1 MKQNNPNSIEVN
13 ESPKNYNSESPPKP
27 KNKSN
32 LLKLKQGLLSRS
44 LIFILIFC
52 YLSNKL
58 QKNFNLIFGNIPLF
72 TFYKFEIYRSI
83 TDSFICNSFSEL
95 IIGILMISSVVN
107 NFENKEGT
115 ILFFLQYIFNL
126 FISQLFLVIFYLI
139 IQKLNPIFISYR
151 LHSREFICCSFLVKH
166 LLTTNNKKIG
176 CLLCGEINDR
186 FLIVFF
192 LLMYFFINEE
202 YRIENIFCLYYGF
215 LMCKYKNFFNLESL
229 TQNKII
235 NIIEM
240 SEFGKIF
247 KIFECFI
254 SFQKSH
260 LVGKN
265 SNSNLF
271 SNIKNNDID
280 ENIKM
285 KSNYDYE
292 HKEFNV

>member
-1 MKQNNPNSIEVN
+1 MKQNNPNSVEVN
-13 ESPKNYNSESPPKP
+13 ESIKNYNSETPLKP
-27 KNKSN
+27 KNKN
-32 LLKLKQGLLSRS
+32 NTLNLKQGLLSRS

-58 QKNFNLIFGNIPLF
+58 HNNFNLIFGNIPLF
-72 TFYKFEIYRSI
+72 TFYKFEIYRLI
-83 TDSFICNSFSEL
+83 TDLFICNSLYEL
-95 IIGILMISSVVN
+95 LVGILMISSVIN

-115 ILFFLQYIFNL
+115 ILFFFQYLFNL
-126 FISQLFLVIFYLI
+126 FISQLFLVIFYI
-139 IQKLNPIFISYR
+139 ILQKFKPIFISYR

-166 LLTTNNKKIG
+166 LLTTNTKKIG

-192 LLMYFFINEE
+192 LLMYFLINEE
-202 YRIENIFCLYYGF
+202 YRIENILCLYYGF
-215 LMCKYKNFFNLESL
+215 LMCKYKKLFNLELL

-254 SFQKSH
+254 SFQKTH
-260 LVGKN
+260 LLGIN
-265 SNSNLF
+265 NNNNLY
-271 SNIKNNDID
+271 SNIKNNDMD

-285 KSNYDYE
+285 KYSFDYE
-292 HKEFNV
+292 NKAFNI